1 MLTDGPKDVS
11 TKNNSLRMIMKFD
24 RRTQVKESLWDA
36 ERAADDRKSQYE
48 QVVLMT
54 SDILWRYDL
63 GLNGESVDSYISHV
77 ADRMLGLPDGTI
89 EDSFDKF
96 LSYVHPDDL
105 PAVQDALSDAIRMPG
120 KDKSV
125 EYRLRKSDGTMIWAR
140 TTASAHSHRDGQ
152 VTVFGT
158 TSNITKQK
166 EINEALRR
174 SELRLR
180 TIFETSSAGIIIV
193 DTKGRVVQANRR
205 MAELFACPLEAMI
218 GTPYTAFV
226 HPDEREEG
234 ANTLRAMLEDGL
246 DVIYTQRHY
255 LRGDG
260 GDFWGYLS
268 GRRMVG
274 LNGEFIG
281 LLGTISDITG
291 YRHAMDALRESE
303 RRMSDIIDF
312 LPDATFAVDREGR
325 VIAWNRAIEEMTGVQ
340 KTEVMGKGNYV
351 YAIPFYGE
359 RRPILIDYLFMDQA
373 KIDKRYYFISRKG
386 NQLIAETEISN
397 LNGRRNVFIWCI
409 ASLLYDSSGSVVG
422 AIESIRDITR
432 YKQTE
437 NELKKANLRLEE
449 ATWHAEQMAEE
460 AMRANAAKSEF
471 LANISHEI
479 RTPLNGIIGMIG
491 LLMDTDLNAEQ
502 REYAQLA
509 HISGENLLSLVNQ
522 ILDYSKIAANKME
535 LEVLDFDLHSVLKDI
550 IDFLAIGAHE
560 KGLELICQVD
570 PEVPTHL
577 RGDPGRLRQILVNL
591 GSNAVKFTEE
601 GRISIRVC
609 LQSSDERTV
618 ALRFQVSDTGI
629 GIPANRKDVLFSP
642 FTQVDGST
650 MRKYGGTGLGLAI
663 SKQLVE
669 LMGGEIGVESREGEG
684 STFWFI
690 AVFKKPSASLSSEH
704 ATFSK
709 VRLKEPAERST
720 TLPSQQGPVNR
731 KIRIL
736 LAEDNPVNQKVALAM
751 MRNMGYQADAVAN
764 GLEAVSALQTI
775 PYDLVL
781 MDCHMPEMDGFEAT
795 RTIRRD
801 DSRALNPRIP
811 IIALTASAMKE
822 DRERCVQAGMND
834 FIAKPIIKRELAD
847 MLAKWSSSGQSTI
860 PGSAKSR
867 GQKEDPGIR
876 C

>member
-1 MLTDGPKDVS
+1 M
-11 TKNNSLRMIMKFD
+11 
-24 RRTQVKESLWDA
+24 
-36 ERAADDRKSQYE
+36 RK
-48 QVVLMT
+48 
-54 SDILWRYDL
+54 
-63 GLNGESVDSYISHV
+63 
-77 ADRMLGLPDGTI
+77 A
-89 EDSFDKF
+89 
-96 LSYVHPDDL
+96 
-105 PAVQDALSDAIRMPG
+105 
-120 KDKSV
+120 
-125 EYRLRKSDGTMIWAR
+125 DGTMIWAR
-140 TTASAHSHRDGQ
+140 TTCSAYSHRDGR

-158 TSNITKQK
+158 TCNITKQK
-166 EINEALRR
+166 DTDEALRK
-174 SELRLR
+174 SELGLR

-193 DTKGRVVQANRR
+193 DTEGRVVQANRR

-234 ANTLRAMLEDGL
+234 ANTLRAMLEDRL
-246 DVIYTQRHY
+246 DTINTQRHY

-268 GRRMVG
+268 GQRMEG

-281 LLGTISDITG
+281 LLGTITDITG

-312 LPDATFAVDREGR
+312 LPDATFAIDREGK
-325 VIAWNRAIEEMTGVQ
+325 VIAWNRAIEEMTGVR
-340 KTEVMGKGNYV
+340 KTEVIGKGNYA

-359 RRPILIDYLFMDQA
+359 RLPILIDYLFMDQA
-373 KIDKRYYFISRKG
+373 KIDRRYYFISRKD

-397 LNGRRNVFIWCI
+397 LFGRKNVFIWCI

-432 YKQTE
+432 YKQAE

-449 ATWHAEQMAEE
+449 ATRHAEQMAEK
-460 AMRANAAKSEF
+460 AMLANAAKSEF

-491 LLMDTDLNAEQ
+491 LLMDTNLNAEQ
-502 REYAQLA
+502 REYAVLA
-509 HISGENLLSLVNQ
+509 HISGENLLSIVNQ
-522 ILDYSKIAANKME
+522 ILDYSKIAANKVE
-535 LEVLDFDLHSVLKDI
+535 LETLDFDLHSVLKDI
-550 IDFLAIGAHE
+550 IDFLTLGAHE

-570 PEVPTHL
+570 PKVPAHL

-601 GRISIRVC
+601 GRVSIRVC

-629 GIPANRKDVLFSP
+629 GIPADRKEVLFSP
-642 FTQVDGST
+642 FTQVNGST

-663 SKQLVE
+663 CKQLVE

-684 STFWFI
+684 STFWFV
-690 AVFKKPSASLSSEH
+690 AAFKKPPAGLSSAG
-704 ATFSK
+704 ATLSTVTFE
-709 VRLKEPAERST
+709 EPAGRST
-720 TLPSQQGPVNR
+720 ALPSQQGSVRR

-736 LAEDNPVNQKVALAM
+736 LAEDNPVNQKVALTM

-795 RTIRRD
+795 RTIRRI

-822 DRERCVQAGMND
+822 DKERCVQAGMSD
-834 FIAKPIIKRELAD
+834 FIAKPVIKRELAD
-847 MLAKWSSSGQSTI
+847 VLAKWSSSLHAAI
-860 PGSAKSR
+860 PGPAESS
-867 GQKEDPGIR
+867 GEEGLDL
-876 C
+876 